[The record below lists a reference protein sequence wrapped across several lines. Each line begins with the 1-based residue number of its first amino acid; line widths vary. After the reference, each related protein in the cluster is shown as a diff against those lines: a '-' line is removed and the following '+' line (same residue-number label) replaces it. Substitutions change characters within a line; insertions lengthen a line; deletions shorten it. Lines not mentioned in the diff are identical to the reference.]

1 VGARVGERTWAC
13 RHLTMSKMPPSS
25 RYGGEK
31 PLVRKPA
38 GTSKAGDVV
47 VGLVSGLAGLCCA
60 LVLLRWCRRRRF
72 YKKVQ
77 RTMDEEELAFQKSLA
92 KNYTEEMAEL
102 DDSERERLQLLENY
116 METMG
121 ASLGADEDKDGD
133 GADLENVEAF
143 LDQLSKAAHG
153 ADGDGTD
160 GDGGDLEAGE
170 MSPAD
175 QHSPRSSALKPVE
188 WKEGR

>member
-1 VGARVGERTWAC
+1 
-13 RHLTMSKMPPSS
+13 
-25 RYGGEK
+25 
-31 PLVRKPA
+31 
-38 GTSKAGDVV
+38 
-47 VGLVSGLAGLCCA
+47 
-60 LVLLRWCRRRRF
+60 
-72 YKKVQ
+72 
-77 RTMDEEELAFQKSLA
+77 
-92 KNYTEEMAEL
+92 
-102 DDSERERLQLLENY
+102 

>member
-1 VGARVGERTWAC
+1 MLRAGPSALVPQEEILQEGA
-13 RHLTMSKMPPSS
+13 SS
-25 RYGGEK
+25 
-31 PLVRKPA
+31 
-38 GTSKAGDVV
+38 
-47 VGLVSGLAGLCCA
+47 LAGSAGWIPPPELPCCPPA
-60 LVLLRWCRRRRF
+60 Q
-72 YKKVQ
+72 VQ